1 MAQLADMRLFV
12 AVVDA
17 DGLAAGGRRVGLSPA
32 SVSERIAALEA
43 RSGARLLIRT
53 TRALSL
59 TDEGRLYLD
68 TARSVLAEIDDLE
81 ARLRD
86 GAERISGRI
95 RLGAPVDLGRN
106 RIAPLIDDFM
116 GRHPDVVI
124 ELVLSDGLGDLVGD
138 GMDFAIRYGI
148 LADSGLI
155 ARRVA
160 PNRRLVCA
168 SPAYV
173 EAHGAPDSPSNL
185 VQHKCLVML
194 FGDRPQNL
202 WRFREDGHERVVKI
216 AGSRMANDGDLI
228 RRWAIDG
235 RGIAMK
241 SLCDVAED
249 VKEGRLIELLA
260 DFAVSEGTLQIV
272 YPAGRPLP
280 RRTRALIDAIMAHF
294 ENADTKDRTG

>member
-1 MAQLADMRLFV
+1 MRLFA

-17 DGLAAGGRRVGLSPA
+17 GGLAAGGRRVGLSPA
-32 SVSERIAALEA
+32 SVSERIAALET

-53 TRALSL
+53 TRAFSL

-81 ARLRD
+81 TRLRD
-86 GAERISGRI
+86 GADRISGRI

-106 RIAPLIDDFM
+106 RIARLIDDFM
-116 GRHPDVVI
+116 DRHPDVAV
-124 ELVLSDGLGDLVGD
+124 ELILSDGFGDLVGD
-138 GMDFAIRYGI
+138 GMDFALRYGA

-155 ARRVA
+155 ARRLA

-173 EAHGAPDSPSNL
+173 ETQGAPTTPSDL
-185 VQHKCLVML
+185 AHHKCLVMM

-202 WRFREDGHERVVKI
+202 WRFQENGRERIVKVTGRRI
-216 AGSRMANDGDLI
+216 ANDGDLV
-228 RRWAIDG
+228 RRWAIEG
-235 RGIAMK
+235 RGVALK
-241 SLCDVAED
+241 SLCDVAGDLE
-249 VKEGRLIELLA
+249 EGRLIELLA
-260 DFAVSEGTLQIV
+260 DFAIAEGALQIV

-280 RRTRALIDAIMAHF
+280 RRTRALIDAIAADF
-294 ENADTKDRTG
+294 ERADTGNKLG